1 MDASSTETTNGS
13 GLDLFTREAR
23 RSGRLVLALR
33 CTRRGDG
40 FVVEC
45 DAYHVA
51 EPSDAGPKRR
61 AFAFRDGR
69 AAERFVAEMM
79 RALEYLGCSV
89 T

>member
-1 MDASSTETTNGS
+1 MDARSTETANGA
-13 GLDLFTREAR
+13 GLALFTREAR

-45 DAYHVA
+45 DAYQVA
-51 EPSDAGPKRR
+51 EPTAAGPKRR
-61 AFAFRDGR
+61 AFAFRDSR
-69 AAERFVAEMM
+69 AAERFAAEMM
-79 RALEYLGCSV
+79 RALEYLGCRV